1 MLLGKVH
8 ANDQFSFDVTKIE
21 ILNNGSKI
29 IGKDRG
35 LIKSNNGITIDAN
48 NFEYDLDLNILKA
61 SGNVIVTNPQ
71 QNYKIFSNEIIYFK
85 NRNLIEAKNN
95 IKIIDSDD
103 SLIQSDQFIYDVD
116 KNLFKVKNNVEITNL
131 KKIIKLI
138 LKI

>member
-1 MLLGKVH
+1 MQNKLVYFFISFFCFLLLGKVH

-85 NRNLIEAKNN
+85 NENLIEAKNN
-95 IKIIDSDD
+95 IKIIDSDAN
-103 SLIQSDQFIYDVD
+103 LIQSDQFI
-116 KNLFKVKNNVEITNL
+116 
-131 KKIIKLI
+131 
-138 LKI
+138 

>member
-1 MLLGKVH
+1 MQNKLVYFFISFFCFLLLGKVH

-71 QNYKIFSNEIIYFK
+71 QNKLHLNIPKIWHK
-85 NRNLIEAKNN
+85 
-95 IKIIDSDD
+95 
-103 SLIQSDQFIYDVD
+103 
-116 KNLFKVKNNVEITNL
+116 NL
-131 KKIIKLI
+131 KKKHACYPLCNLVKNIQLYYN
-138 LKI
+138 L